1 MAPRFHT
8 SHIKSPGMMVT
19 GLVCGRCQQSA
30 SAPTERGAKELVTGK
45 CTQYF
50 HQARHPS
57 RLAPVGAINTA
68 ITAIRADLPRRV
80 FYFFGIPAA
89 PDFQKMSGDCVCHG
103 AQDQAGRTKND

>member
-1 MAPRFHT
+1 MAGVNSRPV
-8 SHIKSPGMMVT
+8 S
-19 GLVCGRCQQSA
+19 
-30 SAPTERGAKELVTGK
+30 PTERGAQELVAGERK
-45 CTQYF
+45 QYF

-68 ITAIRADLPRRV
+68 IRADLRSRV

-89 PDFQKMSGDCVCHG
+89 PDFQKESGHCICHG